1 MRLEARGE
9 TGAIRHRRSRT
20 NGAVKRHAAGDG
32 VAQSDRLVWREHV
45 EAELDALRAM
55 VSRGEIA
62 LAEDRATVRSATGQ
76 WAAVRAASMQWP
88 EQLSHIRVQLD
99 HLEEQVRADEGQVRD
114 ELEGLQHDIGRLS
127 AYTLQTQ
134 VQERMINRVEDQ
146 QARLADSIAAVS
158 RALEDERL
166 RTNGV
171 IIAGAAV
178 ALISTTALLLA
189 NAPRFW

>member
-1 MRLEARGE
+1 
-9 TGAIRHRRSRT
+9 
-20 NGAVKRHAAGDG
+20 
-32 VAQSDRLVWREHV
+32 VWREHV

-55 VSRGEIA
+55 VSRVEIA
-62 LAEDRATVRSATGQ
+62 LAEDRSTLRSATGQ

-146 QARLADSIAAVS
+146 QARLADGISAVS

>member
-1 MRLEARGE
+1 
-9 TGAIRHRRSRT
+9 
-20 NGAVKRHAAGDG
+20 
-32 VAQSDRLVWREHV
+32 V

-55 VSRGEIA
+55 VSRVEIA

>member
-1 MRLEARGE
+1 
-9 TGAIRHRRSRT
+9 
-20 NGAVKRHAAGDG
+20 
-32 VAQSDRLVWREHV
+32 
-45 EAELDALRAM
+45 
-55 VSRGEIA
+55 
-62 LAEDRATVRSATGQ
+62 
-76 WAAVRAASMQWP
+76 P
-88 EQLSHIRVQLD
+88 EQLGQIRIKLD

-114 ELEGLQHDIGRLS
+114 ELDGLQHDIGRLS

-146 QARLADSIAAVS
+146 QARLAENVSAVS
-158 RALEDERL
+158 RALADERL

-189 NAPRFW
+189 NAPRLW